1 MDIIEF
7 TTIVLENLSGKVPLS
22 AFDVSRYYR
31 GYKFKMDVDEATI
44 KVFYDDFGHW
54 EANYIDNEEG
64 TSSHCAGYVSD
75 RPEVVIGKLI
85 DEVRAVAWVPVVK
98 VKGQY
103 LVFTDKWGSGETI
116 VAESPRNAV
125 ERTEDPWLCDSELVA
140 RCRAQD
146 YIDLKNDR
154 YDSEGIEPPVK
165 LEPIAVKIRS

>member
-22 AFDVSRYYR
+22 DFNVSRHGD
-31 GYKFKMDVDEATI
+31 GYEFQMDVDEAKI
-44 KVFYDDFGHW
+44 HVFYDNLESW

-116 VAESPRNAV
+116 VAESPRIAV
-125 ERTEDPWLCDSELVA
+125 ERTENPWLCAFAAVA
-140 RCRAQD
+140 RYRAQD
-146 YIDLKNDR
+146 YIDLRNDR